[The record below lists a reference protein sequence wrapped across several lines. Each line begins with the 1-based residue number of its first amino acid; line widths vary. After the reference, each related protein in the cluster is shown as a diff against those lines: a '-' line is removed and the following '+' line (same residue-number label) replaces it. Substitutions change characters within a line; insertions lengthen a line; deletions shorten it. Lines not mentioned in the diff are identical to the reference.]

1 MIITYIFLFVLLILV
16 TIFVLYILSTYV
28 FPRKI
33 EEIAKMIEAG
43 QTKLAIK
50 KLNEILDKDERN
62 AYAHYLLAEAYLKE
76 NNIQYA
82 ILEYRQVLKL
92 GKFDDKVNEVQI
104 RSRLAKIFIERNA
117 VEDAKKEYLILT
129 KLDPANFENYYQLGL
144 IFFNADMQDKA
155 VAYFKKAIASNN
167 KSGLSYYYLGQIYY
181 RLGNYQDAKQMF
193 LECIK
198 LEQNHYRSH
207 YFLGLVLRQM
217 GDYEWAVKEFE
228 VAQRDDDIKIKCF
241 LAKGTCFLEKEH
253 YPKAVVEFERGL
265 KFAKRGSDTE
275 LNLRYFLADAQEKMR
290 DLHSAISNWEKIA
303 EVNRNFRDVQEKLKS
318 YSEFRQDDRIKDF
331 MIAGL
336 AQFEHLCR
344 KITES
349 LGLMILDI
357 DIISDT
363 EIEILATETEGKWRN
378 TRKTNRIIRI
388 IRTTDTVS
396 DKLLRRIHESM
407 KPKNATRAVIIT
419 TGDFSQSSI
428 EFSNTRPIELFGKS
442 ELIKLLRSVGG

>member
-303 EVNRNFRDVQEKLKS
+303 EVNRNFRDVQEKLKA

>member
-1 MIITYIFLFVLLILV
+1 MIITYIFLFVLLIIV

-62 AYAHYLLAEAYLKE
+62 SYAHYLLAEAYLKE

-104 RSRLAKIFIERNA
+104 RSRLAKIFLERNA

-144 IFFNADMQDKA
+144 IFFNADMQDKS

-207 YFLGLVLRQM
+207 YFLGLVLRQL

-303 EVNRNFRDVQEKLKS
+303 EVNRNFRDVQDKLKS

-419 TGDFSQSSI
+419 TGDFSQSAI
-428 EFSNTRPIELFGKS
+428 DFSNTRPIELFGKS